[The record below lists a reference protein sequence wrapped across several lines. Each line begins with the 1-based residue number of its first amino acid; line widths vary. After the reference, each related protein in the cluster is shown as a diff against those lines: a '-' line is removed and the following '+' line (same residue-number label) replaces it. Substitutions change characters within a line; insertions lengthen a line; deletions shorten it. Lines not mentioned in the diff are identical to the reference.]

1 MKKYGNSVK
10 KPASH
15 HRGGSIKLLNKI
27 KTIIAGKNSEI
38 LAK

>member
-15 HRGGSIKLLNKI
+15 HRGGSIRLAARI
-27 KTIIAGKNSEI
+27 KSALGGKST
-38 LAK
+38 